1 MDFVFI
7 NQFAHN
13 KNTNKCP

>member
-7 NQFAHN
+7 VVR
-13 KNTNKCP
+13 